1 MKKFIIIS
9 TFILLLCGILFSSSK
24 SLAYVKSGDENVV
37 YTSSN
42 TKDDSVKKTLKK
54 EKNMTK
60 ISVIAIGGGILV
72 SSLVCGILVSLH
84 KPVRVARNARNYLD
98 NNRIDITRRDDFFT
112 RSSTDKIEK

>member
-24 SLAYVKSGDENVV
+24 SLAYVKSSDENVV